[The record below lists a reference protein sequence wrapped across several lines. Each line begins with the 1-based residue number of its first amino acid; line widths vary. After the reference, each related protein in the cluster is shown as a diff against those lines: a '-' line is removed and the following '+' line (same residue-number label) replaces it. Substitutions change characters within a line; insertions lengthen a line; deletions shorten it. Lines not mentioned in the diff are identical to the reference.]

1 MARLREENHEVTYV
15 AFSDSEKSNPGQNL
29 RHECREAINYLL
41 EIDPIILDYETRVF
55 SDNRQLILQYLVDYN
70 KRNHPETVLCPS
82 SSSLHQDHKVICEE
96 AMRAFRRSSS
106 ILGYELPY
114 DRSFNNDIN
123 IRLEERQVE
132 TKISALKRYESQSQR
147 SYMRPELIRGH
158 AMMRG
163 AETDNEYAESFE
175 ALKIII

>member
-1 MARLREENHEVTYV
+1 MARLHEENHEVKYV
-15 AFSDSEKSNPGQNL
+15 AFSDSKKSNPGQNL
-29 RHECREAINYLL
+29 WRECVEAINYLL
-41 EIDPIILDYETRVF
+41 KVDPIILDYETRVF
-55 SDNRQLILQYLVDYN
+55 SDSRQPILQYLVDCN
-70 KRNHPETVLCPS
+70 KRYHPDAVLCPS

-123 IRLEERQVE
+123 IRLEEQQVE
-132 TKISALKRYESQSQR
+132 AKISALKKYGSQNQR

-163 AETDNEYAESFE
+163 AETDNKYAESFE